1 MLPPLEWAAR
11 ETIAGS
17 GVIAATML
25 AAAACL
31 RLCHRRPYPAPAFD
45 VETFVE
51 TARVLRL
58 E

>member
-1 MLPPLEWAAR
+1 
-11 ETIAGS
+11 
-17 GVIAATML
+17 VIAATML